1 MKKLLVLSLLF
12 FVSRSVPAQNYN
24 HVRRMEFEV
33 GMGVSKAHK
42 IDGAAA
48 KAGMQL
54 YLETRMNV
62 VDTPFDVGLQIM
74 LGAFDRKPNYAEYE
88 QTIRYRGIM
97 SFGADY
103 NLRRWK
109 HVAPF
114 VGIGLGMAFVDNTYS
129 PYKSASRREEI
140 TDYDRSVVFNPRIG
154 VELFSHLRIT
164 AEYKWMKKDYSF
176 FGFNVGFVFG
186 GGRK

>member
-12 FVSRSVPAQNYN
+12 FVSWSVPAQNYN

-74 LGAFDRKPNYAEYE
+74 LGAFDRKQSA
-88 QTIRYRGIM
+88 
-97 SFGADY
+97 
-103 NLRRWK
+103 
-109 HVAPF
+109 
-114 VGIGLGMAFVDNTYS
+114 IGELCLLGRIIICEGGNTS
-129 PYKSASRREEI
+129 HRLS
-140 TDYDRSVVFNPRIG
+140 
-154 VELFSHLRIT
+154 EL
-164 AEYKWMKKDYSF
+164 D
-176 FGFNVGFVFG
+176 
-186 GGRK
+186 